1 MLKRSTMEGS
11 MSRRVQSDD
20 PANSPAKKPKR
31 ETKTKPQVDMFALL
45 LEVQAIALMIND
57 VRSRLSQ
64 IEKHLGIDHMT
75 QSERATLSNLDGAI

>member
-1 MLKRSTMEGS
+1 

-20 PANSPAKKPKR
+20 PDNLPKKPKR
-31 ETKTKPQVDMFALL
+31 EKKTKPQVDMFALL

-57 VRSRLSQ
+57 IRSRLSQ